1 MKENKDAGMPAQAVR
16 TGGTG
21 KKMSTKDY
29 VTVGIF
35 ALLHTAVLFIV
46 GAIGGLSAVGFPLF
60 GLVGFVPGGIIFVY
74 IVTKVPKRGAVFGLG
89 AISALVNPDFPTLP

>member
-46 GAIGGLSAVGFPLF
+46 GAIGGLSAGS
-60 GLVGFVPGGIIFVY
+60 
-74 IVTKVPKRGAVFGLG
+74 RC
-89 AISALVNPDFPTLP
+89 SALSASSPVASSSSTS